1 MSDRVIVPAVWYE
14 TTEVLT
20 LLGGITKRDLRRLP
34 IPRTPVKR
42 GKDLYLGSDLLAWLQ
57 ARGRT
62 RLRKTPGPGRVVR
75 G

>member
-1 MSDRVIVPAVWYE
+1 MTERIIIPAVWYE

-20 LLGGITKRDLRRLP
+20 LLGGITRRDLRRLP

-42 GKDLYLGSDLLAWLQ
+42 RKDLFLGSDLLNWLNT
-57 ARGRT
+57 RGGKQST
-62 RLRKTPGPGRVVR
+62 GLRRV